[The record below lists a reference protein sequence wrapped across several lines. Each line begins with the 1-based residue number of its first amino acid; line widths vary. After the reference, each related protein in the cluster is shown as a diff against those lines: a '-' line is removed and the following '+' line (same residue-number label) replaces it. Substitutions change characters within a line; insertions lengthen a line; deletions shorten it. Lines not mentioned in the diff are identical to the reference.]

1 MMMMM
6 MLTMMILLRLPQAV
20 RCMVYCAIDKKHLG
34 RQVLYCK
41 KAASP
46 SAIHFLVNSCVL
58 PYHAMPCQRTPHP
71 LSARC
76 HPPSC
81 SPRPLACCCSACLDG
96 RPVAPLPAGAGA
108 GRHRRPAHT
117 GRHHHRPHTSLGTR
131 NPAGRDRK
139 ARQGKARLPSAARQR
154 PCRGA
159 AGLPSGLRCVQMH

>member
-6 MLTMMILLRLPQAV
+6 MILTMVILLRLRQAV
-20 RCMVYCAIDKKHLG
+20 RCVVYCAIDKKHVG
-34 RQVLYCK
+34 RQVCTVRK
-41 KAASP
+41 PP
-46 SAIHFLVNSCVL
+46 SISLC
-58 PYHAMPCQRTPHP
+58 PAMPCQRTPHP

-81 SPRPLACCCSACLDG
+81 SPRPLACCCSTCLDG
-96 RPVAPLPAGAGA
+96 RPVAPLPAGAVA

-117 GRHHHRPHTSLGTR
+117 GRHHHRPSHVPGHTQS
-131 NPAGRDRK
+131 GRPRS
-139 ARQGKARLPSAARQR
+139 QGKARLLLRLPSAARQR